1 MVSSEHRMAGNA
13 SIISA
18 PTIDAKRVA
27 SDLARIVGS
36 RNIRQHRA
44 ELVPYTRDA
53 TPMQSAWPHVV
64 VFPQNTEHVSAIAG
78 YASKCRIPLVPR
90 GAGTNLS
97 AATVPIHG
105 GIVMPMTAFTT
116 IIDIDPAECTATVQ
130 PGVTTLELATA
141 ASEVGLMYPPDPGSH
156 HTCTLGGNVATNA
169 GGLRGLKYGV
179 TGDYVLGLELVLPTG
194 ETIRTG
200 GKLKKDVAGYD
211 LTHLVVGSEGT
222 LAIVTEVT
230 LSLLPKPEFEAI
242 GVAYFDDLSGAAA
255 VVAAVIREGIRPST
269 LEFLDRTCIRAVED
283 YAGLGLDTE
292 AGALLVFG
300 DDGTQEASEATADRI
315 DAICT
320 ALGARST
327 TRTESVTRAVDL
339 LEARRC
345 TLPAL
350 SRQAPVTIL
359 EDVGVPRTKLVEM
372 VDRIKEITSTHHIE
386 CGVFGHAG
394 DGNLHPTLL
403 VDPNDDGA
411 VERAETAVGEI
422 FEAAIALGGT
432 ISGEHGIGITKRPYL
447 ERQLGEEQVALLR
460 RIKQAFDPSGI
471 LNPGKLGS

>member
-1 MVSSEHRMAGNA
+1 MTGSTGA
-13 SIISA
+13 SSA
-18 PTIDAKRVA
+18 PPIDPERVA
-27 SDLARIVGS
+27 VDLARIVGPHNV
-36 RNIRQHRA
+36 RRHRA

-64 VFPQNTEHVSAIAG
+64 AFPQRTEHVSAIAA
-78 YASKCRIPLVPR
+78 YASEWRVPLVPR

-97 AATVPIHG
+97 AAVVPIHG
-105 GIVMPMTAFTT
+105 GIVMPMTAFNS
-116 IIDIDPAECTATVQ
+116 IVDIDPAECVAVVQ

-141 ASEVGLMYPPDPGSH
+141 AAEIGLMYPPDPGSH

-194 ETIRTG
+194 QTIRTG
-200 GKLKKDVAGYD
+200 GKLKKNVAGYD
-211 LTHLVVGSEGT
+211 LTHLIVGSEGT
-222 LAIVTEVT
+222 LGIITEIT
-230 LSLLPKPEFEAI
+230 LSLLPQPESEAI
-242 GVAYFDDLSGAAA
+242 GVAYFDDLQDAAA
-255 VVAAVIREGIRPST
+255 VVAAVVGEGIRPST
-269 LEFLDRTCIRAVED
+269 LEFLDRTCIQVVEE
-283 YAGLGLDTE
+283 YAGLGLDTA

-300 DDGTQEASEATADRI
+300 DDGTVEASNATADRI
-315 DAICT
+315 DAIC
-320 ALGARST
+320 ADHGARST
-327 TRTESVTRAVDL
+327 TRADSVTHATAL

-350 SRQAPVTIL
+350 SRRAPVTIL
-359 EDVGVPRTKLVEM
+359 EDVGVPRSKLVAM
-372 VDRIKEITSTHHIE
+372 VNRIKDITETHQIE

-403 VDPNDDGA
+403 VDPTEHGA
-411 VERAETAVGEI
+411 VERAELAVGEI

-432 ISGEHGIGITKRPYL
+432 ISGEHGIGITKQPYL
-447 ERQLGEEQVALLR
+447 ELQLGKEQVALLR